1 MRTCR
6 KIGIVDSISEAEVSL
21 KWEKDKKLV
30 KKKVVVEE
38 WDT

>member
-6 KIGIVDSISEAEVSL
+6 KIRIVDSISEAEVSL

-30 KKKVVVEE
+30 KK
-38 WDT
+38 